1 MTDPSLLDTPDK
13 MESSDGAPGP
23 CVIVGGGLAGGLA
36 ALALVEAGRGR
47 EVVLVERDQRLGGNH
62 TWSFHETDLSAGER
76 ALVAPLVAH
85 AWPSQEVRF
94 PGRARALDAGYATV
108 TAARFAEEVA
118 ARLARAGARL
128 VLGRGVSS
136 VGATQVTL
144 DGGEVLAGAA
154 VLDARGPT
162 GGGGGRSRAGYQKF
176 LGLELELAGDGPW
189 TRPVVMDATVPQ
201 RDGYRFFYVL
211 PFGPRHVLVED
222 TVYSGS
228 PELDAAAYEQRVLA
242 YVAGCG
248 ASVRRVVRREAG
260 VLPLP
265 YGPPDAPADE
275 RGPVQIGYRGGFFH
289 PLTGSSLP
297 LAARVARAVAS
308 ARGLEGMRAAVRAI
322 DEVLRPQRRFQRRLG
337 RLLFE
342 AVREDHRWTVFERF
356 YRLPAPTI
364 ARFYASRSTLADRL
378 RILVG
383 RPPKG
388 IAWRRV
394 LVPAPAEG
402 T

>member
-1 MTDPSLLDTPDK
+1 MTDASLLDTPDN
-13 MESSDGAPGP
+13 DGSPGDATGP

-62 TWSFHETDLSAGER
+62 TWSFHETDLSVDER

-94 PGRARALDAGYATV
+94 PGRARALDSGYATV
-108 TAARFAEEVA
+108 TAARFAEEVP

-128 VLGRGVSS
+128 VLGRGVSA
-136 VGATQVTL
+136 VGATRVIL

-154 VLDARGPT
+154 VIDARGPA
-162 GGGGGRSRAGYQKF
+162 GGVGRQRAGFQKF

-201 RDGYRFFYVL
+201 QDGYRFFYVL

-228 PELDAAAYEQRVLA
+228 HALDVAAYEQRVLA
-242 YVAGCG
+242 YVAGAG
-248 ASVRRVVRREAG
+248 ASVRSVVRREAG

-289 PLTGSSLP
+289 PLTGYSLP
-297 LAARVARAVAS
+297 LAARVARAVAG
-308 ARGLEGMRAAVRAI
+308 ARGLEGMRAAARAI
-322 DEVLRPQRRFQRRLG
+322 DEDLRPQRRFQRRLG

-364 ARFYASRSTLADRL
+364 ARFYGSRSTLADRL

-402 T
+402 A